1 MAKLIAF
8 IGSPSSGKTT
18 LALKT
23 AMAAY
28 MDKRTKNS
36 RIVFL
41 SPDINVPS
49 VAVLFP
55 NYVPDEICSL
65 GAILDN
71 TDISA
76 DMILKNIV
84 TVKTMKDFGC
94 LGFKSGESKF
104 SYPTPTDDKIS
115 DLFNALSEIADYIFV
130 DCTDRTDD
138 KISKRALTSA
148 DIVFRVMSAD
158 PKGITWYSSNKNMG
172 RIENEDIFNIV
183 TVLDKDVFTATEEV
197 CSSIHSVLA
206 IVPYSKGI
214 RQQMIDGR
222 LYDHLSD
229 KAYDKKIK
237 TIISKILIS
246 EELE

>member
-23 AMAAY
+23 AMVAY

-55 NYVPDEICSL
+55 
-65 GAILDN
+65 
-71 TDISA
+71 
-76 DMILKNIV
+76 
-84 TVKTMKDFGC
+84 
-94 LGFKSGESKF
+94 
-104 SYPTPTDDKIS
+104 
-115 DLFNALSEIADYIFV
+115 
-130 DCTDRTDD
+130 
-138 KISKRALTSA
+138 
-148 DIVFRVMSAD
+148 
-158 PKGITWYSSNKNMG
+158 
-172 RIENEDIFNIV
+172 
-183 TVLDKDVFTATEEV
+183 KDVFTATEEV

-237 TIISKILIS
+237 TIISKILPT
-246 EELE
+246 EE